1 MYRGP
6 TFYLMVILATQF
18 SIPSFAQES
27 RSWRRATPPNTLPDV
42 PGATIDHTNLIVEKG
57 GVLVNYISNNV
68 TFASATRALIAIHGF
83 NRDGWN
89 AFIAAQES
97 LAVASRIDIAILR
110 STVIMAVRPC
120 PNW

>member
-6 TFYLMVILATQF
+6 TFYLIVILASQF
-18 SIPSFAQES
+18 PILTSARKSQTRP
-27 RSWRRATPPNTLPDV
+27 TTNTLPNV
-42 PGATIDHTNLIVEKG
+42 SGATIDHTNLIVENG
-57 GVLVNYISNNV
+57 GVLVNYISNNI
-68 TFASATRALIAIHGF
+68 TFATATQALIVIHGF
-83 NRDGWN
+83 HRDGWN

-97 LAVASRIDIAILR
+97 LAVASHMDIAIPR